1 MQVYS
6 VKEIS
11 DYIQNTLKK
20 DPILSNVWI
29 EGEISNFNKNI
40 SGHVY
45 FRLKD
50 EKALISCMIF
60 KTMSLAK
67 TINLKD
73 GDKCLIFWVNIS

>member
-40 SGHVY
+40 S
-45 FRLKD
+45 FINL
-50 EKALISCMIF
+50 LNISCIIF
-60 KTMSLAK
+60 S
-67 TINLKD
+67 
-73 GDKCLIFWVNIS
+73 IFIVE

>member
-29 EGEISNFNKNI
+29 EGEVSNFNKNI
-40 SGHVY
+40 SGHVKRWKSIDFLY
-45 FRLKD
+45 DF
-50 EKALISCMIF
+50 
-60 KTMSLAK
+60 
-67 TINLKD
+67 
-73 GDKCLIFWVNIS
+73 